1 VKTKLLVKRLKL
13 FEPITIGNVTIRNRI
28 VMPGMDTNFGDEKG
42 QATERNLKYY
52 ELRSKGGAGLIIA
65 EATYFDVVGR
75 GTLRMLSAES
85 DRKIPHLRKVA
96 ESIKKYGALAM
107 IQVYHAGIQATSFIT
122 GEQIVGPSDVP
133 STLTGVIPQ
142 PLTKKMIKKL
152 TANYAQACLRVKK
165 AGFDGVEIHAGHGY
179 LINQFFS
186 PLYNKRNDEYGGSL
200 ENRMRIALEI
210 LAAIRDKCGQDFII
224 GFRLNCRDYI
234 EGGLEVEEM
243 TEIAIALEKKGVDL
257 INITAGIFDSPYY
270 PVVPF
275 MNIPRGVYSDYSAI
289 IKRAVD
295 KVPVCVVGRINTPE
309 IAEKILQEGKAD
321 LVAMGRALIV
331 DPFFPKKVQ
340 AGKRDEMIVCPACNA
355 CLNQILIEE
364 SLKCAINPNVL
375 GTDDDIGRT
384 TDSKKVLIV
393 GAGPGGLE
401 AARVAKL
408 RGHKVLLIDSKDKI
422 GGSLLLAKVSPMKS
436 EINNVLDYYEKTV
449 EKLAIPVKLNTAF
462 NEKIVEDFKPNV
474 AILATGSK
482 IQIPVIAGMIEDQI
496 STYEEVL
503 SGNIPKGNT
512 VLILNG
518 GMIGIEVAD
527 YLTSKG
533 KSVIIV
539 EESSVLGADLYS
551 LVGSEIVQQTFDN
564 KLITV
569 HVGTSIKEIKKNEAI
584 LVKDTEEKIVSFDSI
599 VIASEPKPFC
609 DIEDDLKKLVPK
621 VFKIGDCK
629 RKRVRKMLD
638 AIHEGYEISLTLET
652 AEPPKIVDDS
662 SFGDGLRGIIVN
674 KVKSGTFG
682 LEDIPEYLEVLVEI
696 CNENKKIQSKSKKSK
711 LNFQFKIIP
720 GPGFW
725 IKIDNGK
732 FSTGEGIL
740 ETNDVLIEM
749 DKSIAAGIFTGEVNA
764 ASAYMSKQ
772 IKFIGPLR
780 HGMKFQAWTNTVK
793 KELGLE

>member
-1 VKTKLLVKRLKL
+1 VKRLKL
-13 FEPITIGNVTIRNRI
+13 FEPITIRNVTIRNRI

-75 GTLRMLSAES
+75 GTLRMLSADS

-96 ESIKKYGALAM
+96 ESIKKYGAIAM

-122 GEQIVGPSDVP
+122 GEQIVGPSNIP

-142 PLTKKMIKKL
+142 PLTIKMIKKL
-152 TANYAQACLRVKK
+152 TANYAKACLRVKK

-186 PLYNKRNDEYGGSL
+186 PLYNKRTDEYGGSL
-200 ENRMRIALEI
+200 ENRMRIAQEI
-210 LAAIRDKCGQDFII
+210 LHAIRDKCGQDFII

-234 EGGLEVEEM
+234 EGGLEIEEM
-243 TEIAIALEKKGVDL
+243 TKIAVALEKNGVDL
-257 INITAGIFDSPYY
+257 LNITAGIFDSPYY

-275 MNIPRGVYSDYSAI
+275 MNIPRGVYSEYSAI
-289 IKRAVD
+289 IKKAVQ

-309 IAEKILQEGKAD
+309 IAEEILQEGRAD
-321 LVAMGRALIV
+321 MVAMGRALIV

-340 AGKRDEMIVCPACNA
+340 DEKRDEMIICPACNA

-384 TDSKKVLIV
+384 TDSKRVLIV

-408 RGHKVLLIDSKDKI
+408 RGHEVLLIDSKDKI
-422 GGSLLLAKVSPMKS
+422 GGNLLLAKVSPMKS
-436 EINNVLDYYEKTV
+436 EINTVLNYYEKTV
-449 EKLAIPVKLNTAF
+449 EKLAIPLKLNTTF
-462 NEKIVEDFKPNV
+462 NEKLVEDFKPNV

-482 IQIPVIAGMIEDQI
+482 KQIPTIDGLIADQV

-503 SGNIPKGNT
+503 NGNIPEGDT
-512 VLILNG
+512 ILVLSG

-533 KSVIIV
+533 KSVILI

-564 KLITV
+564 KRIKV
-569 HVGTSIKEIKKNEAI
+569 YVGTSIKEIQKNEAI
-584 LVKDTEEKIVSFDSI
+584 LVENNEEKIVPFDDI

-609 DIEDDLKKLVPK
+609 DIEEDLKKLVPK

-629 RKRVRKMLD
+629 MKRVRKMLD
-638 AIHEGYEISLTLET
+638 AIHEGYEIGLTLET
-652 AEPPKIVDDS
+652 AEPPKTIDDIS
-662 SFGDGLRGIIVN
+662 SEEGLRGIVIN
-674 KVKSGTFG
+674 KVKSGTFDI
-682 LEDIPEYLEVLVEI
+682 EDIPEYLEVLVEI

-711 LNFQFKIIP
+711 LNFQFKIVP

-725 IKIDNGK
+725 INIDNGK

-749 DKSIAAGIFTGEVNA
+749 DKSVAAGIFTGEVNA

-772 IKFIGPLR
+772 IKFIGPMR